1 MALNAMGSSHSSVS
15 GPLYSNRVYRQR
27 GSKALSLAEIRQKTT
42 CWGPAPADPGYSK
55 ERRPRRLFIC

>member
-15 GPLYSNRVYRQR
+15 GPPYSNRVYRQR

-42 CWGPAPADPGYSK
+42 YFLVYP
-55 ERRPRRLFIC
+55 IH